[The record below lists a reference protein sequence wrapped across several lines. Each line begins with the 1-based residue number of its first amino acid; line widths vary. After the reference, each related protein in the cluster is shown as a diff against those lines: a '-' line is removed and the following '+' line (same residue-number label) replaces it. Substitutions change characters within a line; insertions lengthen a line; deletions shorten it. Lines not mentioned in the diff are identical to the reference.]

1 MADAIYGVLNYP
13 ALSKMFIKYG
23 KREVESLKWEN
34 SAMQVKQVY
43 NSVFKINN

>member
-23 KREVESLKWEN
+23 KEEVDALKWEN
-34 SAMQVKQVY
+34 SAIQVKQVY
-43 NSVFKINN
+43 DSVFK